1 MIKTNQPQIGLKELF
16 KLAKQNLKQGN
27 LDDARDL
34 IDFGILRIAQFKEL
48 DDLKDDDLIEGVKV
62 DLWLTRFWVFLE
74 TNELILE

>member
-16 KLAKQNLKQGN
+16 KLAKQNLKQGE
-27 LDDARDL
+27 LDKARDL

-48 DDLKDDDLIEGVKV
+48 DDLKDDDSIEGVKV

-74 TNELILE
+74 NNELILE

>member
-27 LDDARDL
+27 LDEARDL

-48 DDLKDDDLIEGVKV
+48 DNLKDDDSIEDVKV

-74 TNELILE
+74 NNELILE

>member
-27 LDDARDL
+27 LDEARDL

-48 DDLKDDDLIEGVKV
+48 DNLKDDGSIEGVKV

-74 TNELILE
+74 NNELILE

>member
-16 KLAKQNLKQGN
+16 KQAKQNLKQGN
-27 LDDARDL
+27 LDEARDL

>member
-1 MIKTNQPQIGLKELF
+1 MLNTDQPQIGLKELF
-16 KLAKQNLKQGN
+16 KQAKQNLKQGN

>member
-27 LDDARDL
+27 LDEARDL

-48 DDLKDDDLIEGVKV
+48 DDLKDDDSIEGVKV

-74 TNELILE
+74 NNGLILE

>member
-16 KLAKQNLKQGN
+16 KLVKQNLKQGN
-27 LDDARDL
+27 LDEARDL

-48 DDLKDDDLIEGVKV
+48 DNLKDDDSIEGIKV

-74 TNELILE
+74 NNELILE

>member
-16 KLAKQNLKQGN
+16 KQAKQNLKQGN

-48 DDLKDDDLIEGVKV
+48 DDLKDDDSIEGVKV

-74 TNELILE
+74 NNELILE

>member
-16 KLAKQNLKQGN
+16 KLAKQNLKQGELN
-27 LDDARDL
+27 KARDL

-48 DDLKDDDLIEGVKV
+48 DDLKDDDSIEGVKV

-74 TNELILE
+74 NNELILE

>member
-27 LDDARDL
+27 LDEARDL

-48 DDLKDDDLIEGVKV
+48 DNLKDDDSIEGVKV
-62 DLWLTRFWVFLE
+62 DLWLTRF
-74 TNELILE
+74 

>member
-16 KLAKQNLKQGN
+16 KQAKQNLKQGN